1 MSTGPADPDRPQ
13 PAPWPAD
20 PDRTEPATGPDSGSA
35 SAERTRL
42 SWRRTTLAA
51 TAAALLAVRLAARGD
66 GQPLAVLAIA
76 VTMLGWLAQLWLT
89 HRRIQAMAHRE
100 PATAG
105 RTLPATAL
113 LVAGLAVVGVV
124 LTVAYAPR

>member
-1 MSTGPADPDRPQ
+1 VRASPPDAGPPGAVPP
-13 PAPWPAD
+13 
-20 PDRTEPATGPDSGSA
+20 ESA

-51 TAAALLAVRLAARGD
+51 TVTALLTARLAFRD
-66 GQPLAVLAIA
+66 GWNPLAVMATA
-76 VTMLGWLAQLWLT
+76 AAMVGWLGQLWLT

-100 PATAG
+100 PAAIG

-113 LVAGLAVVGVV
+113 LACAAGILGVV
-124 LTVAYAPR
+124 LTLVYPPR

>member
-1 MSTGPADPDRPQ
+1 MSTQPVRPEPGEPDSPA
-13 PAPWPAD
+13 
-20 PDRTEPATGPDSGSA
+20 EGPDSGSA

-42 SWRRTTLAA
+42 SWRRTTLSA
-51 TAAALLAVRLAARGD
+51 TAAALLMVRLAVRGD
-66 GQPLAVLAIA
+66 GQALAVLAIA
-76 VTMLGWLAQLWLT
+76 ATMLGWLAQLWIT

-100 PATAG
+100 PASVG

-113 LVAGLAVVGVV
+113 LVVGLAVVGVV

>member
-1 MSTGPADPDRPQ
+1 MNTGPAGPEP
-13 PAPWPAD
+13 PAE
-20 PDRTEPATGPDSGSA
+20 EPAVGPDSGSA

-42 SWRRTTLAA
+42 AWRRTTLSA
-51 TAAALLAVRLAARGD
+51 TAAALLMVRLAARGN
-66 GQPLAVLAIA
+66 GQALAVLAVA
-76 VTMLGWLAQLWLT
+76 ATMLGWIAQLWLT

-105 RTLPATAL
+105 RTLPAVAL

>member
-1 MSTGPADPDRPQ
+1 MSEPDTGSRAD
-13 PAPWPAD
+13 
-20 PDRTEPATGPDSGSA
+20 SA

-51 TAAALLAVRLAARGD
+51 TVTALLTVRLAFRD
-66 GQPLAVLAIA
+66 GWRPLAVVATAAAMLA
-76 VTMLGWLAQLWLT
+76 WLCQIWLT

-100 PATAG
+100 PAAIG

-113 LVAGLAVVGVV
+113 IAWGTGLLGIIITLVYPPA
-124 LTVAYAPR
+124 